1 MLNWFDRA
9 EEFRKRYGN
18 QLTRPG
24 FEVLEHIEPE
34 ERVLP
39 EKVQVEALEIPGIY
53 RVASSYRGE
62 SGFRFFMD
70 GVQRTVLWQYFSC
83 DGAQV
88 PLYLHLSGACIIER
102 ERPDRFVPVEVGY
115 RSEIL
120 VPRFIH
126 RDAAGLD
133 GIVDTGA
140 EKPWDLGEIRGRA
153 KVASRA
159 LRQELELEVL
169 HRFLVN
175 RDPDEAPL
183 IKDGNLIGV
192 PRGMPVVGII
202 KTHNTLYLQE
212 KYPEVQR
219 MVWSMPHYHRSNVF
233 TIRQLE
239 SRGWSRRSD
248 SFYLRLHSPTEP
260 ETGLIRVEY
269 GSLPVSV
276 DELASW
282 LIAERYV
289 ISGCSRWDRQL
300 YPVQVCEDYLRT
312 QLPSPRIIAA
322 ALRSMEAAT

>member
-1 MLNWFDRA
+1 MLDWLERA
-9 EEFRKRYGN
+9 RGFRRCFGD

-24 FEVLEHIEPE
+24 FEVLEHSDPE
-34 ERVLP
+34 ENVLP
-39 EKVQVEALEIPGIY
+39 EKVEVEAVEIPGIY
-53 RVASSYRGE
+53 RVTGSYRGE

-70 GVQRTVLWQYFSC
+70 GVQRTVLWQYFSY
-83 DGAQV
+83 DGAQI

-102 ERPDRFVPVEVGY
+102 ERPDKFVPVDAGY

-120 VPRFIH
+120 VPRFIY
-126 RDAAGLD
+126 REATDLEGV
-133 GIVDTGA
+133 VDTGA
-140 EKPWDLGEIRGRA
+140 EKPWDLGEIKGRA

-169 HRFLVN
+169 HRFLAD
-175 RDPDEAPL
+175 RGPEDIPL

-212 KYPEVQR
+212 KYPMVQR
-219 MVWSMPHYHRSNVF
+219 MVWAMEQYHRSSVF

-239 SRGWSRRSD
+239 SRGWSRRSN
-248 SFYLRLHSPTEP
+248 SFYLRLHQPSEP

-269 GSLPVSV
+269 GPLPVSV

-300 YPVQVCEDYLRT
+300 YPVQVCENYLRT
-312 QLPSPRIIAA
+312 QLPSPRIIATT
-322 ALRSMEAAT
+322 LRSMEAAT